1 MRHGPSMR
9 ILVTGAAG
17 LIGSELCG
25 QLAERG
31 HAVIALIHRTRRLL
45 LNDGRTIDPAPYA
58 EPDLDGGAVLAV
70 EGDVCKDRLGL
81 GREAAFALASVVDLV
96 VHCAAETSFQ
106 PTGGLHRSVNIA
118 GTANVIGFAR
128 CAKGSPPGLVH
139 ISTAYVC
146 GERSGPIAED
156 ELHFDRVFANEY
168 EATKAEAESL
178 VRASGLRAAIARPS
192 IVVGASKTGAIG
204 RFENIYAFLKL
215 IGLGRIAVL
224 PTAPNASLDLV
235 PIDHVIDGLI
245 DIVERFEEAGGITFH
260 LVSGD
265 PSPIAALVAL
275 DYPGFHVPRLA
286 SLATFDPSELGPLQA
301 MIYESVTSAYAAYL
315 RRDPHFAT
323 VNLRCLSGR
332 ICPPTGASFLRRVV
346 EYAAR
351 AGYIRPNLTVLSGS
365 SSLTEQEDNDA
376 RSGAAVQGPSGC

>member
-1 MRHGPSMR
+1 MR
-9 ILVTGAAG
+9 ILVTGATG

-45 LNDGRTIDPAPYA
+45 RNDGRMVDPAPYA
-58 EPDLDGGAVLAV
+58 KLGLQGGAVLAV

-81 GREAAFALASVVDLV
+81 EPEAAFALASTIDLV

-106 PTGGLHRSVNIA
+106 LSPGLHRGVNVA

-128 CAKGSPPGLVH
+128 CAKGSPPDLVH
-139 ISTAYVC
+139 VSTAYVC

-156 ELHFDRVFANEY
+156 ELHAGRVFANQY
-168 EATKAEAESL
+168 EVTKAEAETL

-215 IGLGRIAVL
+215 IGSGRVAVL
-224 PTAPNASLDLV
+224 PTAPDASLDLV

-245 DIVERFEEAGGITFH
+245 DLVERFEDAAGRVFH

-265 PSPIAALVAL
+265 PSPIAALVKL
-275 DYPGFHVPRLA
+275 DYPGFQVPRLA
-286 SLATFDPSELGPLQA
+286 SFATFDPSHLDPVQA
-301 MIYESVTSAYAAYL
+301 LVYESVTSVYAAYL
-315 RRDPHFAT
+315 RRDPHFAA
-323 VNLRCLSGR
+323 VNLRGLSGR
-332 ICPPTGASFLRRVV
+332 ICPPTGPSFLRRIV

-351 AGYIRPNLTVLSGS
+351 AGYLRPILTIDRGF
-365 SSLTEQEDNDA
+365 SSLT
-376 RSGAAVQGPSGC
+376 